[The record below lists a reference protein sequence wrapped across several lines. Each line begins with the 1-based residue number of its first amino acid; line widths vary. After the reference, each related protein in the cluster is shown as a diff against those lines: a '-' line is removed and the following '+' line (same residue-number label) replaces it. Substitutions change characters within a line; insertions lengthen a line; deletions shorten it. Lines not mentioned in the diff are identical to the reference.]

1 MKFAIVIAAAS
12 LAAVA
17 TGGARADD
25 LAVDRNF
32 AGTAVTLQ
40 AKGAYHDYTLS
51 IAGPNDFHTV
61 LTAKDRVPPV
71 DLRRLGA
78 VQDGVYTYHLTAAT
92 DERVNSHDQ
101 LDNGRDARASA
112 PLKSVATSGSFRV
125 QGGQIVKPDAAKE
138 PIRRAK

>member
-1 MKFAIVIAAAS
+1 
-12 LAAVA
+12 
-17 TGGARADD
+17 
-25 LAVDRNF
+25 
-32 AGTAVTLQ
+32 
-40 AKGAYHDYTLS
+40 
-51 IAGPNDFHTV
+51 V

-125 QGGQIVKPDAAKE
+125 QGGQIVKPDAKPPTRRDAK
-138 PIRRAK
+138 

>member
-17 TGGARADD
+17 TGARADD

-61 LTAKDRVPPV
+61 LTAKDRVPAV

-92 DERVNSHDQ
+92 DERVNSQDQ

-125 QGGQIVKPDAAKE
+125 QGGQIVKPDAKQPTRRDAK
-138 PIRRAK
+138 